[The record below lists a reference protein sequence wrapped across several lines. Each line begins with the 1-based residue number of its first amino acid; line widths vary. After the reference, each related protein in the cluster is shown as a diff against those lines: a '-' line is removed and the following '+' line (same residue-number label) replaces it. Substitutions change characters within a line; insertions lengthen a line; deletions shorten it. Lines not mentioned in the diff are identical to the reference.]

1 MKSTLNAKGIYV
13 NCKITEIPKDDT
25 HKVFV
30 KVANCEDGYRCTIG
44 WEWGMWSAGHP
55 ITQDNEVHPTEKDA
69 VRVEINKIMKGIID
83 RVGVKPHADLLY
95 FMRAILEEYSQLEI
109 E

>member
-44 WEWGMWSAGHP
+44 WEWGMWSVGHP
-55 ITQDNEVHPTEKDA
+55 IMQDNEVYPTEKDA
-69 VRVEINKIMKGIID
+69 IRNELNKAMKGIID
-83 RVGVKPHADLLY
+83 QHGVREHATMLY
-95 FMRAILEEYSQLEI
+95 FM
-109 E
+109 